1 MASNRAASAH
11 AALPAITIP
20 WRTAPQPAHPPTHNL
35 RAGKWEFTLQESGDG
50 RALQLDVALGRY
62 LDTSAI
68 QADVQPTFVRL
79 LARGRLLQ
87 LALPA
92 EVRPD
97 AAVAQRSKTTGNL
110 LVTMPLA
117 APAATGTGGGAARSV
132 LRPENAAGSKVGGRG
147 GKAAVRGAEVP
158 ELAPALVRTAEAGG
172 AGAEDAEDDLPP
184 L

>member
-1 MASNRAASAH
+1 MPAPCSAAPS
-11 AALPAITIP
+11 LSPNTP
-20 WRTAPQPAHPPTHNL
+20 C
-35 RAGKWEFTLQESGDG
+35 AGKWDFTLQESTDG
-50 RALQLDVALGRY
+50 RALQLDVAFGRY

-87 LALPA
+87 LALPV

-117 APAATGTGGGAARSV
+117 AAVVAGASGGAAFGV
-132 LRPENAAGSKVGGRG
+132 LRPENAAGPGGKAGGHG
-147 GKAAVRGAEVP
+147 GKAAMRGAEVP
-158 ELAPALVRTAEAGG
+158 ELPPALVSAPQAGG
-172 AGAEDAEDDLPP
+172 GAATYDDDLPP